1 MVPVPKYRIR
11 IFLFKIYVK
20 LSPVTVSIHC
30 KWVIDWNLFTICDYH
45 RYECQLFHH
54 LWSSSLPPPSARQPW
69 RIREDC
75 RTRTQQRRQS
85 WSLQPGSLSG
95 VWNIWKRSR
104 AHLSPLVSTLRLSDV
119 QGAATVSLELSH
131 FLRFKSLRLV
141 SHCTLPFL
149 RPRRCT
155 WSRCR
160 WCRHSSRRSCPGW
173 SPAGQTPSAKG

>member
-1 MVPVPKYRIR
+1 MVSVPKYRIR

-75 RTRTQQRRQS
+75 RTRTRQRRQS
-85 WSLQPGSLSG
+85 WSLQPGLLLG
-95 VWNIWKRSR
+95 VWIHNIWKRSR
-104 AHLSPLVSTLRLSDV
+104 TWVHLFPPSDCLMFRVPPLSPWN
-119 QGAATVSLELSH
+119 H

-149 RPRRCT
+149 RPRRYT